1 MRTAPKRL
9 ILLVLLVALGFGPI
23 AAAAQDAGR
32 IYRLGFLAAGGSAA
46 NMSVVDAFR
55 DGLRELGWTEGRN
68 ITIEYRFAEG
78 RFDRLPSLAGELVG
92 ANVDIIF
99 ASPSPAALAA
109 KRATRAIPIV
119 MASVAD
125 PVALGIV
132 QSLRR
137 PGGNVTGTSYSF
149 DLDIF
154 SKHLQLLH
162 EAVPAARNV
171 AVLWNP
177 GNPGHVIAVR
187 NVGATARSLGI
198 ALHFVEAREPEDFE
212 RAFADISRQR
222 AQAVL
227 VMSDSLFG
235 TYATELAALT
245 SRHVLP
251 SIHGARSNVEAG
263 GLMFYG
269 PNIPEQARQAAAYV
283 DKILKGAK
291 AADLPV
297 EQPTKFD
304 FIVNLRAAKQ
314 LGIELPSSL
323 LLRADT
329 LP

>member
-1 MRTAPKRL
+1 MCSAAKKL
-9 ILLVLLVALGFGPI
+9 MLLVLLLGLGLVPS
-23 AAAAQDAGR
+23 AAAQDAGR
-32 IYRLGFLAAGGSAA
+32 VYRLGFLASGGSAA
-46 NMSVVDAFR
+46 NKSVIDAFR

-78 RFDRLPSLAGELVG
+78 RFDRLPSLADELVR

-109 KRATRAIPIV
+109 HRATRTIPIV

-154 SKHLQLLH
+154 AKHLQLLH
-162 EAVPAARNV
+162 EAVPSARKV

-198 ALHFVEAREPEDFE
+198 ALHFVEAREPENLE
-212 RAFADISRQR
+212 SAFADMDRQR

-245 SRHVLP
+245 SRYRLP

-263 GLMFYG
+263 GLMLYG
-269 PNIPEQARQAAAYV
+269 PNIPRQARQAAAYV

-291 AADLPV
+291 PSDLPV
-297 EQPTKFD
+297 EQPTTFD
-304 FIVNLRAAKQ
+304 LVVNPRTAKQ
-314 LGIELPSSL
+314 LGIELPASL
-323 LLRADT
+323 MLRAET

>member
-1 MRTAPKRL
+1 MCSAAKKL
-9 ILLVLLVALGFGPI
+9 MLLVLLLGLGLVPS
-23 AAAAQDAGR
+23 AAAQDAGR
-32 IYRLGFLAAGGSAA
+32 VYRLGFLASGGSAA
-46 NMSVVDAFR
+46 NKSVIDAFR

-78 RFDRLPSLAGELVG
+78 RFDRLPSLADELVR

-109 KRATRAIPIV
+109 HRATRTIPIV

-154 SKHLQLLH
+154 AKHLQLLH
-162 EAVPAARNV
+162 EAVPSARKV

-198 ALHFVEAREPEDFE
+198 ALHFVEAREPENLE
-212 RAFADISRQR
+212 SAFADMDRQR

-245 SRHVLP
+245 SRHRLP
-251 SIHGARSNVEAG
+251 SIHGARANVEAG
-263 GLMFYG
+263 GLMLYG
-269 PNIPEQARQAAAYV
+269 PNIPRQARQAAAYV
-283 DKILKGAK
+283 DKILKGAQPS
-291 AADLPV
+291 DLPV
-297 EQPTKFD
+297 EQPTTFD
-304 FIVNLRAAKQ
+304 LVVNPRTAKQ
-314 LGIELPSSL
+314 LGIELPASL
-323 LLRADT
+323 MLRAET

>member
-1 MRTAPKRL
+1 M
-9 ILLVLLVALGFGPI
+9 LLVLLLGLGLVPS
-23 AAAAQDAGR
+23 AAAQDAGR
-32 IYRLGFLAAGGSAA
+32 VYRLGFLASGGSAA
-46 NMSVVDAFR
+46 NKSVIDAFR

-78 RFDRLPSLAGELVG
+78 RFDRLASLADELVR

-109 KRATRAIPIV
+109 HRATRTIPIV

-154 SKHLQLLH
+154 AKHLQLLH
-162 EAVPAARNV
+162 EAVPSARKV

-198 ALHFVEAREPEDFE
+198 ALHFVEAREPENLE
-212 RAFADISRQR
+212 SAFADMDRQR

-245 SRHVLP
+245 SRYRLP

-263 GLMFYG
+263 GLMLYG
-269 PNIPEQARQAAAYV
+269 PNIPRQARQAAAYV

-291 AADLPV
+291 PSDLPV
-297 EQPTKFD
+297 EQPTTFD
-304 FIVNLRAAKQ
+304 LVVNPRTAKQ
-314 LGIELPSSL
+314 LGIELPASL
-323 LLRADT
+323 MLRAET

>member
-1 MRTAPKRL
+1 MCSAAKKL
-9 ILLVLLVALGFGPI
+9 MLLVLLVGFGMGTS
-23 AAAAQDAGR
+23 AAAQDGGKV
-32 IYRLGFLAAGGSAA
+32 YRLGFLASGGSAA
-46 NMSVVDAFR
+46 NRTVIDAFR
-55 DGLRELGWTEGRN
+55 EGLRELGWTEGRN

-78 RFDRLPSLAGELVG
+78 RFDRLPALADELVR

-99 ASPSPAALAA
+99 ATPSPAALAA
-109 KRATRAIPIV
+109 KDATRAIPIV

-125 PVALGIV
+125 PVALGV
-132 QSLRR
+132 VESLSR

-154 SKHLQLLH
+154 AKHLQLLH
-162 EAVPAARNV
+162 EAVPTARNV

-198 ALHFVEAREPEDFE
+198 ALYFVEARVPEDFE
-212 RAFADISRQR
+212 RAFADIARQR

-227 VMSDSLFG
+227 VMADSLFG
-235 TYATELAALT
+235 TYATEVAALT
-245 SRHVLP
+245 SRHRLP

-263 GLMFYG
+263 GLMLYG
-269 PNIPEQARQAAAYV
+269 PNIPRQAKQAAGYV

-291 AADLPV
+291 PSELPV
-297 EQPTKFD
+297 EQPTTFD
-304 FIVNLRAAKQ
+304 LIVNLRTAKQ
-314 LGIELPSSL
+314 LGIELPASL
-323 LLRADT
+323 LLRAET